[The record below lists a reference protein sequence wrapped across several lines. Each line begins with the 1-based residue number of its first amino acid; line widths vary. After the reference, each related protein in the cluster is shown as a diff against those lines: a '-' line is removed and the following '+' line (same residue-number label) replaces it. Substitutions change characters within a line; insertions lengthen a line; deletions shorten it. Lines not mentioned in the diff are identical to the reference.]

1 MEIRR
6 PWPFFKVL
14 YSPLPRPSQLLQM
27 RLGEAEVASAEQGT
41 STYFSHIQVPAHL
54 VGYLSSSFPF
64 QDLLTRCLTE
74 DPSSRITAEE
84 ALAHPL
90 FHMQPPPLPQ
100 PADLALLPSPVLHVT
115 HDSKDGKSEEEML
128 ACLRSECAEYGEIT
142 ECCVAEGGGAFVHF
156 QEVRAAKRALLGL
169 PPVCTNNPS
178 DEDEAGVEW
187 LKEDVVKHPSPGSRR
202 VGFYP
207 LDLWRQRSRLIAH

>member
-1 MEIRR
+1 
-6 PWPFFKVL
+6 
-14 YSPLPRPSQLLQM
+14 
-27 RLGEAEVASAEQGT
+27 
-41 STYFSHIQVPAHL
+41 
-54 VGYLSSSFPF
+54 
-64 QDLLTRCLTE
+64 
-74 DPSSRITAEE
+74 
-84 ALAHPL
+84 
-90 FHMQPPPLPQ
+90 
-100 PADLALLPSPVLHVT
+100 
-115 HDSKDGKSEEEML
+115 ML

-178 DEDEAGVEW
+178 DEDEADVEW
-187 LKEDVVKHPSPGSRR
+187 LEEDVVKHPSPGSRR

>member
-1 MEIRR
+1 MILETPSFKIWPNLPPFPICQLGKELFGDDTLLFMEIRR

-128 ACLRSECAEYGEIT
+128 A
-142 ECCVAEGGGAFVHF
+142 
-156 QEVRAAKRALLGL
+156 ALHQ
-169 PPVCTNNPS
+169 C
-178 DEDEAGVEW
+178 
-187 LKEDVVKHPSPGSRR
+187 
-202 VGFYP
+202 
-207 LDLWRQRSRLIAH
+207 